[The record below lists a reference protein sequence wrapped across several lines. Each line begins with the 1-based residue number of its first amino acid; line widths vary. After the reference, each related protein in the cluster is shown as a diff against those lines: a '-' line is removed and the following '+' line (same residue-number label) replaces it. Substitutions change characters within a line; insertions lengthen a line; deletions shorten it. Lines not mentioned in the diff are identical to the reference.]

1 MTTEK
6 ECIECF
12 QGEYKFR
19 GCDWDTGEYWS
30 ILPSGSICYNKKI
43 EVDLLKREKLPLSPE
58 YWEKT
63 INLTSDKISLFFFSK
78 NKKLDDIRNQ
88 SLLENATDVH
98 FYWKYK
104 NCRKHFYEKLLYVHD
119 RNELIEKIKI
129 RYPCITDEEI
139 WKFFKL
145 YLCYHPN
152 ENGDHFFLWGKAASD
167 LQFWFCGPLP
177 ERGRKPRIYFGEWI
191 QWFWNLF
198 PLVFNLFWF
207 F

>member
-19 GCDWDTGEYWS
+19 GRDWDTGEYWS

-78 NKKLDDIRNQ
+78 N
-88 SLLENATDVH
+88 
-98 FYWKYK
+98 
-104 NCRKHFYEKLLYVHD
+104 CRKHFYEKLLYVHD

-129 RYPCITDEEI
+129 KYPCITDEEI

-152 ENGDHFFLWGKAASD
+152 ENGDHFFL
-167 LQFWFCGPLP
+167 
-177 ERGRKPRIYFGEWI
+177 
-191 QWFWNLF
+191 
-198 PLVFNLFWF
+198 
-207 F
+207 